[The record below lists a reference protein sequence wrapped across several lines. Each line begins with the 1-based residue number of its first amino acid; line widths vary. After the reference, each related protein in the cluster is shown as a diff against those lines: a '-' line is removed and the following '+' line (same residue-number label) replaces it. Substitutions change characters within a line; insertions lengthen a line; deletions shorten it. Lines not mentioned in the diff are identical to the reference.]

1 MKKFLPLII
10 LLTVG
15 CSSLVNGLPWTT
27 NIGNILPQPQ
37 ESVCTTIPAGDSD
50 ICAMIRQPE
59 SVDFLIRLGNAMA
72 LDKNKYDV
80 KKGIELVDEAIKYIN
95 SPDPVWDIFWE
106 NYIDKFGIV
115 TGVVISEY
123 KIKFTGMTNIIKAKD
138 RELITICLQRNRQL
152 MEMVL

>member
-1 MKKFLPLII
+1 
-10 LLTVG
+10 
-15 CSSLVNGLPWTT
+15 
-27 NIGNILPQPQ
+27 
-37 ESVCTTIPAGDSD
+37 
-50 ICAMIRQPE
+50 
-59 SVDFLIRLGNAMA
+59 MA